1 MVCIAYSYNFDET
14 LLMNS
19 YRYANSAINFV
30 TDIIITLL
38 PIGVI
43 RSLEIPKRQKN
54 LLYLVFCIGLVYVQ
68 RYNIVP
74 ARLLTVFIEL
84 A

>member
-1 MVCIAYSYNFDET
+1 MVCIVYPRNRNST
-14 LLMNS
+14 LLTNS
-19 YRYANSAINFV
+19 HRYANSAINFV
-30 TDIIITLL
+30 TDLIVTLL

-43 RSLEIPKRQKN
+43 RSLEVPKRQKN

>member
-1 MVCIAYSYNFDET
+1 
-14 LLMNS
+14 MNS
-19 YRYANSAINFV
+19 HRYANSAINFV
-30 TDIIITLL
+30 TDLIITLL

-54 LLYLVFCIGLVYVQ
+54 LLYFVFCIGLVYVQ
-68 RYNIVP
+68 RSNIVRP
-74 ARLLTVFIEL
+74 RLLTVLIEL